1 MPKPN
6 RDLEVAGWS
15 LQQVVSVSLTAA
27 LEHVQRELS
36 TLDGYSSGAPEVAVH
51 ASAELTG
58 PERYAD
64 ARWGLTNAREDLRDA
79 KVAVLVA
86 IRELSELCTLVQGMR
101 APKVVV
107 KPDDTKRHLCCS
119 AQQGKHANVEWGDA
133 HCMMPGIKAGLCQ
146 AHYMAWY
153 RARVRDGVDVSK
165 DHEPASL

>member
-15 LQQVVSVSLTAA
+15 LQQVVAVSLTAA

-64 ARWGLTNAREDLRDA
+64 ARWGLTSAREDLRDA

-86 IRELSELCTLVQGMR
+86 IRELSELCTLVQGIR

-107 KPDDTKRHLCCS
+107 KPDDTKRDLCCS
-119 AQQGKHANVEWGDA
+119 HQSGKHAVIEWGDA
-133 HCMMPGIKAGLCQ
+133 LCIMPGVKSGLCQ
-146 AHYMAWY
+146 RHYMAWW
-153 RARVRDGVDVSK
+153 RARQRDGIDVSK
-165 DHEPASL
+165 DHEPV

>member
-36 TLDGYSSGAPEVAVH
+36 TLDGYSAGAPEVAVH

-64 ARWGLTNAREDLRDA
+64 ARWGLTSAREDLRDA

-107 KPDDTKRHLCCS
+107 KPDDTKRDLCCTH
-119 AQQGKHANVEWGDA
+119 QQGKHANVEWGDVL
-133 HCMMPGIKAGLCQ
+133 CMMPGVKAGLCQ
-146 AHYMAWY
+146 KHYQAWY
-153 RARVRDGVDVSK
+153 RARLRDGIDVSK